1 MVYAPEEAPLAS
13 PAPFQDT
20 TSSGWE
26 QLYQHA
32 CTFKPETFERVML
45 NLIRNPNINSSWLFR
60 ADILYDSADDGANE
74 DEVQPVN
81 HDIARMPLQRSLI
94 RKLIPRNTS
103 RDAPLDQ
110 TCTFHRAEGEDGTIR
125 SLVLY
130 VPHSSSADELPFYH
144 PNVNAIAHYYE
155 WDPSAEAGHISVSFL
170 PFKGNGAPDLSGKK
184 LRRVAY
190 HLLEVVHKHGHSTEL
205 GYVKRVHHDILVPQ
219 SRVQD
224 RYQKLKDR
232 YARILCST
240 WAETTDP
247 VKHVFEDLSIA
258 AFLIELWEDMYKGRE
273 FPGFVDIGCG
283 NGLLVNLL
291 VKEGYR
297 GWGFDARSRKSWEQ
311 YNLDSSASPSGRA
324 LEQRL
329 LLPRVVHRPSTSERS
344 QNLSP
349 DLIHDGTFPPE
360 TFIISNHADE
370 LTPWTP
376 ILAALSNCPFIMIPC
391 CSHRLTGERF
401 RPKPPRD
408 KSKSQSTYASL
419 VDWVS
424 QITEACGWE
433 LETEMLRI
441 PSTRNTGLLGRRQTK
456 DLGQG
461 DIEQVIKVFGG
472 VDGYYENVV
481 KLVGSAPRAH

>member
-1 MVYAPEEAPLAS
+1 MVYTPEEAPLAS
-13 PAPFQDT
+13 PAPFQDAT
-20 TSSGWE
+20 ATGWE

-32 CTFKPETFERVML
+32 CTFKPESFDRVML

-60 ADILYDSADDGANE
+60 ADVLHDSAETGVKE
-74 DEVQPVN
+74 DEARPVI
-81 HDIARMPLQRSLI
+81 HDIADIPLRRTLV

-110 TCTFHRAEGEDGTIR
+110 TCTFHRAEAEDGTIK

-130 VPHSSSADELPFYH
+130 VPHCSTAEELPFYH
-144 PNVNAIAHYYE
+144 PKVNAIAHYHE
-155 WDPSAEAGHISVSFL
+155 WDPATESGHISVSFL
-170 PFKGNGAPDLSGKK
+170 PYKQPGAPDLSGNK

-190 HLLEVVHKHGHSTEL
+190 HLLEVLHKHGHSTEL

-224 RYQKLKDR
+224 RYQKLKDK
-232 YARILCST
+232 YARNLCSS

-258 AFLIELWEDMYKGRE
+258 AFLMELWADTYKDRE

-283 NGLLVNLL
+283 NGLLVHLL

-311 YNLDSSASPSGRA
+311 YNTPSSASPSGLA

-329 LLPRVVHRPSTSERS
+329 LLPKVVPGSSD
-344 QNLSP
+344 P
-349 DLIHDGTFPPE
+349 DNTPTLDPQTIHDGTFPRD

-376 ILAALSNCPFIMIPC
+376 ILAAISGCPFIMIPC

-441 PSTRNTGLLGRRQTK
+441 PSTRNTGLLGRRRMK
-456 DLGQG
+456 ELGEE
-461 DIEQVIKVFGG
+461 DIEEVIKSFDG